1 MEDESVIWKN
11 ITNYVETNFNKK
23 PDMNAILFLIGMR
36 ELGHL
41 KEENFKKSEKVDLMH
56 IAVCKILSY
65 SGHYELKGADSDG
78 WPHWQLIKPLPQFD
92 VFELESFIRTHIIE
106 YFISE
111 EIL

>member
-1 MEDESVIWKN
+1 MEDETIIWKK
-11 ITNYVETNFNKK
+11 IIDYVELHFSKK

-41 KEENFKKSEKVDLMH
+41 PEENFKKSDKVDLLH

-65 SGHYELKGADSDG
+65 SGHYELKGADKDG
-78 WPHWQLIKPLPQFD
+78 WPHWELVKQLPQFD
-92 VFELESFIRTHIIE
+92 VFEQESYIRTHIIE
-106 YFISE
+106 YFLTE